1 MYLLKKDFGFTNNL
15 DFLSALL
22 TLSERVGRTSL
33 SEYVKIQHGLK
44 APVPYNATFLRGSTK
59 KNQTLIGIYWIR
71 FFSIWKL
78 PFLLLWN
85 FTSGYNVKKWKGLS
99 TTIQDGYLMENLLIY
114 I

>member
-59 KNQTLIGIYWIR
+59 KTLDSHRYLLDSFFLNLEITVSSAMEFYIR
-71 FFSIWKL
+71 L
-78 PFLLLWN
+78 
-85 FTSGYNVKKWKGLS
+85 
-99 TTIQDGYLMENLLIY
+99 QC
-114 I
+114 